1 MLTSLH
7 RLTARPN
14 RLICVYL
21 HAVQL
26 SLYSNRRSLLKK
38 GSTVL
43 LYVCVCL
50 GRGGGECCFVF
61 CCPEIYSYFRCVFS
75 PHCCLCAHLYCL
87 GDRSVTLHR
96 VHCPCEKGPQPL
108 QHVLQFC
115 PLVAFPSRTLQG
127 VMHGI
132 CSCTLT
138 NAFPR
143 VEATTT
149 FLYPP

>member
-50 GRGGGECCFVF
+50 GRGGGSVVLFFAVPRSIPTSDAF
-61 CCPEIYSYFRCVFS
+61 FPPTVV
-75 PHCCLCAHLYCL
+75 CAPTCTA
-87 GDRSVTLHR
+87 SVTGLSHYTESTAR
-96 VHCPCEKGPQPL
+96 VKKAHNPYSMSCSSAPL
-108 QHVLQFC
+108 
-115 PLVAFPSRTLQG
+115 
-127 VMHGI
+127 
-132 CSCTLT
+132 
-138 NAFPR
+138 
-143 VEATTT
+143 
-149 FLYPP
+149 